1 MKIMRINEYLNDD
14 IFEEAISSVICSLED
29 RSDESKMVTEIYSSQ
44 MSYAEV
50 ICKYGKLE
58 FWIKNDDVEMYIH
71 RDDVEHIECRVYKTL
86 GGLKRGIKSQEDLIK
101 GIA

>member
-1 MKIMRINEYLNDD
+1 MRINEYLNDD
-14 IFEEAISSVICSLED
+14 IFEEAISSVVSSLED
-29 RSDESKMVTEIYSSQ
+29 RSDESKMVTEIYSPQ

-50 ICKYGKLE
+50 ICKYGKFE